1 MSTNDMDKFEIKKK
15 LTKKKAFTKNT
26 WCDWYDW

>member
-1 MSTNDMDKFEIKKK
+1 MSTNDMDKFEKKKK
-15 LTKKKAFTKNT
+15 LTKKAFTKNT